1 MNNSVTSYHT
11 RHLNCFGIY
20 DNILSCTNI
29 ELSMLAYSVAS
40 QFTVQYYLSIIQ
52 AVIQIAYNKRT
63 IIRTVKCN

>member
-1 MNNSVTSYHT
+1 MIYYEQLGYHT

-29 ELSMLAYSVAS
+29 ELSMLAYTVAS

-52 AVIQIAYNKRT
+52 AVI
-63 IIRTVKCN
+63 